1 GEMMKPNI
9 IYQSEEAI
17 SGFSPISKESI
28 EYSATIIIKDSGK
41 KPVSINMKFKPP
53 HPYLF
58 SMPLEHKVEA
68 ESLTQAYAKIMKFLK
83 KFGFELH

>member
-1 GEMMKPNI
+1 MKPNI

-17 SGFSPISKESI
+17 YGFSPRSKESI
-28 EYSATIIIKDSGK
+28 EYSATITIKNSGK
-41 KPVSINMKFKPP
+41 KPVSINMKFRPP

-68 ESLTQAYAKIMKFLK
+68 ENLTQAYAKVVKFLK
-83 KFGFELH
+83 RFGFELR